1 MAMKVSDALIDQLI
15 GDGKTTEELF
25 GQGGLISQLTKRLI
39 DRSLESEIFHHLGY
53 EKHAS
58 EGNNTGN
65 SRNGSTPKT
74 VKTSTSELDLSIPR
88 DREGEFEPQLIKP
101 HQRRFTGFDELVLS
115 LYGKGMT
122 VRDIQAHLEETY
134 GSEVSKDLI

>member
-39 DRSLESEIFHHLGY
+39 DRSLESEISHHLGY

-74 VKTSTSELDLSIPR
+74 VKTGTSELDLSIPR
-88 DREGEFEPQLIKP
+88 DREGVSDFLCKWPLKNEVDKLQSHFVQFIKINP
-101 HQRRFTGFDELVLS
+101 
-115 LYGKGMT
+115 
-122 VRDIQAHLEETY
+122 
-134 GSEVSKDLI
+134 